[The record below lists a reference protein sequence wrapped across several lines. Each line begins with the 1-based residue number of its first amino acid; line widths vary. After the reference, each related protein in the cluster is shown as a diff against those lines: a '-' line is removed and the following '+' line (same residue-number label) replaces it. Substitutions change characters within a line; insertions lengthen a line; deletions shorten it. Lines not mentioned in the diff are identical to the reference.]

1 MYIYLQ
7 KRLSKATAKE
17 VYDAELAKVLEVY
30 GEDLD
35 AYQLEGQLLHLPQVV
50 ASMGF
55 DTSRFNSDDLI

>member
-1 MYIYLQ
+1 MYINLQ
-7 KRLSKATAKE
+7 KRLSKATPKE